1 MEPKSRALK
10 INLKN
15 QGRYLSL
22 QVVIKK
28 SSLRPTYNTSILE
41 NTLISHVQGDH
52 NSI

>member
-1 MEPKSRALK
+1 MEPKLRALK

-15 QGRYLSL
+15 QERYLPL
-22 QVVIKK
+22 QVIKK
-28 SSLRPTYNTSILE
+28 SSRRPMYHIYILE